1 MTVQSDC
8 QAPSSGPPPSHF
20 GDKFSQV
27 SRAVIHRAWTSY
39 QQWAHSRDNFLC
51 VVIKWWL
58 SDGKRLLLLTQEPPD
73 VCFCGDGLGRVEDT
87 HDTVNMMKVQAPKSC

>member
-8 QAPSSGPPPSHF
+8 PVPTSKPPLAHF

-27 SRAVIHRAWTSY
+27 SRAVMPRAWTSY
-39 QQWAHSRDNFLC
+39 QHSAHSEDNFLC

-58 SDGKRLLLLTQEPPD
+58 SDGE
-73 VCFCGDGLGRVEDT
+73 
-87 HDTVNMMKVQAPKSC
+87 